1 MYFLNTASFFRQA
14 FQPLVFGFT
23 DLICLDQT
31 PINIP
36 GNFTAGN
43 LKFRILSNQTT
54 MCQLMFTKVPPSFLL
69 FFKTENDNVKC
80 AGQATVGINN
90 LYTGELC
97 GNGGANRLL
106 RVIYQSGQTL
116 SVNINRTKEYSS
128 NIIIQGR

>member
-1 MYFLNTASFFRQA
+1 
-14 FQPLVFGFT
+14 
-23 DLICLDQT
+23 
-31 PINIP
+31 
-36 GNFTAGN
+36 
-43 LKFRILSNQTT
+43 
-54 MCQLMFTKVPPSFLL
+54 MFTKVPPSFLL

-90 LYTGELC
+90 LYTGKLC

-128 NIIIQGR
+128 NIIIQGKSICMVFA